1 MAKAEEAELIE
12 DCPTRQLMEIIA
24 DKWTLRVIYVLD
36 GGTKRPGEIALRIP
50 GISKKMLTQTL
61 RNFEAWGL
69 VKRRIYQEVPPK
81 VEYSLTPLGKRFT
94 EPLRFLCEW
103 AGQNRSCVQ
112 KVASRR
118 RKHSK

>member
-1 MAKAEEAELIE
+1 MAKTEEAELVA
-12 DCPTRQLMEIIA
+12 DCPTRKLMEIIS

-36 GGTKRPGEIALRIP
+36 EGTKRPGEIALRIP

-61 RNFEAWGL
+61 RNFEAWGM
-69 VKRRIYQEVPPK
+69 VKRRIFQEVPPK

-103 AGQNRSCVQ
+103 AGQNRSSVE
-112 KVASRR
+112 KVAARR
-118 RKHSK
+118 RKT